1 MARERRLATRTKPTM
16 TVVAEA
22 AGVSV
27 FTVSAVVNRTAF
39 VSPELTERVK
49 EAIRTTGYQP
59 NAVARSLKTG
69 TTKTIGIAVGD
80 ITNPFYTDV
89 VAVAQQTLQRNGY
102 AMMLCCS
109 DRSDVQQEDHLA
121 LLRDRMVDGLI
132 IAPTGRDEVL
142 RKSLAE
148 VSIPVVLI
156 DRTTDAVECDSVTLD
171 NRTAVLDAMQYLMSL
186 GHRRIGFIAGSLE
199 SYTGRERL
207 AGYRIALEGAGIE
220 PEDDLI
226 QHGSYRADDAYNATL
241 RLLTSVERP
250 TAIFSSNNLMLIGVM
265 KALRDLGLR
274 CPDDISIASLDDF
287 PWSDAFEPR
296 LTTVAQPVR
305 IIGEQAANLMLERLD
320 GRYSGPP
327 RRVVLRGEL
336 HIRGSCRPPARP
348 A

>member
-1 MARERRLATRTKPTM
+1 M
-16 TVVAEA
+16 TAVAEA
-22 AGVSV
+22 ADVSI
-27 FTVSAVVNRTAF
+27 FTVSAVINGTAF
-39 VSPELTERVK
+39 VSEELTRRVE
-49 EAIRTTGYQP
+49 EAIRATGYKP

-89 VAVAQQTLQRNGY
+89 VAVAQQVLQRNGY

-109 DRSDVQQEDHLA
+109 DRSDVQQEDHIA

-142 RKSLAE
+142 RSSLAH
-148 VSIPVVLI
+148 VAIPVVLI
-156 DRTTDAVECDSVTLD
+156 DRTTEAIECDSVTLD
-171 NRTAVLDAMQYLMSL
+171 NRTAVLDAMRYLVSL
-186 GHRRIGFIAGSLE
+186 GHRRIGFIAGPLE
-199 SYTGRERL
+199 SFTGRERL
-207 AGYRIALEGAGIE
+207 AGYHSALADAGIASE
-220 PEDDLI
+220 EELI
-226 QHGSYRADDAYNATL
+226 QRGAYRADDAYNATL
-241 RLLTSVERP
+241 RLLTSIDRP

-274 CPDDISIASLDDF
+274 CPDDVSIASLDDF

-320 GRYSGPP
+320 GRFTGPP
-327 RRVVLRGEL
+327 RKVVLRGEL
-336 HIRGSCRPPARP
+336 HIRGSCRPPAR
-348 A
+348 AEK

>member
-1 MARERRLATRTKPTM
+1 MMARERRKTLRTKPTM
-16 TVVAEA
+16 AVVAEA
-22 AGVSV
+22 ADVSI
-27 FTVSAVVNRTAF
+27 FTVSAVINRTAF
-39 VSPELTERVK
+39 VSEELTKRVE
-49 EAIRTTGYQP
+49 EAIRTTGYKP

-89 VAVAQQTLQRNGY
+89 VAVAQQVLQRNGY

-109 DRSDVQQEDHLA
+109 DRSDVQQEDHIA

-142 RKSLAE
+142 RKSLAH
-148 VSIPVVLI
+148 VAIPVVLI
-156 DRTTDAVECDSVTLD
+156 DRTTEAIECDSVTLD
-171 NRTAVLDAMQYLMSL
+171 NRTAVLDAMGYLMSL

-199 SYTGRERL
+199 SFTGRERL
-207 AGYRIALEGAGIE
+207 AGYHSALVDAGIE
-220 PEDDLI
+220 PQEDLI
-226 QHGSYRADDAYNATL
+226 QRGSYRADDAYNATL
-241 RLLTSVERP
+241 RLLTSVDRP

-274 CPDDISIASLDDF
+274 CPDDVSIASLDDF

-320 GRYSGPP
+320 GRFTGPP
-327 RRVVLRGEL
+327 RKVVLRGEL
-336 HIRGSCRPPARP
+336 HIRGSCRPPNRT
-348 A
+348 